1 MTEKTRCEVIT
12 HIEEKA
18 RMMRKLSVDMGL
30 VAVKAGAGAHLGPG
44 YSMTDITATLYFH
57 IMKHDP
63 KNPEWKE
70 RDRFILSKGHGV
82 LGYYPALALAGYF
95 PVEQLLTFDTD
106 ESDLVGHPCMN
117 LRYGIEASTGSLGHG
132 LPISVGYA
140 LGAKLD
146 KMNFSVY
153 CLLGDG
159 ECDEGSVWEAVMAA
173 NQYRLDNL
181 VAIVDRN
188 RLQSDG
194 LSREIIQMDDM
205 AEKWRSF
212 GWQVREI
219 DGHNVSEIMDALHI
233 KSRPVGRPYVIIA
246 HTIKGK
252 GVSFFEDDN
261 AWHYG
266 RLTHEQA
273 QQAYSELGFS
283 TDGKEMQ
290 KC

>member
-1 MTEKTRCEVIT
+1 MSKKPRCEIIKE
-12 HIEEKA
+12 IEAKA
-18 RMMRKLSVDMGL
+18 RMMRKLAIDMGL
-30 VAVKAGAGAHLGPG
+30 VAVRNGAGAHLGPG

-57 IMKHDP
+57 VMNHNPKDP
-63 KNPEWKE
+63 RWED

-82 LGYYPALALAGYF
+82 LGFYTALALAGYF
-95 PVEQLLTFDTD
+95 PSEQLLTFDTD
-106 ESDLVGHPCMN
+106 ESELVGHPCMN
-117 LRYGIEASTGSLGHG
+117 LDYGIEASTGSLGHG
-132 LPISVGYA
+132 LSIAAGYA
-140 LGAKLD
+140 LAAKLD
-146 KMNFSVY
+146 KKKFSVY

-159 ECDEGSVWEAVMAA
+159 ECDEGSVWEAVMAV

-181 VAIVDRN
+181 VAIIDRN

-205 AEKWRSF
+205 AEKWRAF
-212 GWQVREI
+212 GWLVREI
-219 DGHNVSEIMDALHI
+219 NGHDVGEIIDALHI

-266 RLTHEQA
+266 RLTNEQA
-273 QQAYSELGFS
+273 EQAYKELGFS
-283 TDGKEMQ
+283 QNGKEAVA
-290 KC
+290 C

>member
-1 MTEKTRCEVIT
+1 MKEKTRCEIISE
-12 HIEEKA
+12 IEEKA
-18 RMMRKLSVDMGL
+18 CLMRKLSVDMGL

-44 YSMTDITATLYFH
+44 YSMTEITASLFFH
-57 IMKHDP
+57 IMKHNP
-63 KNPEWKE
+63 KNPRWEE

-117 LRYGIEASTGSLGHG
+117 LDYGIEASTGSLGHG
-132 LPISVGYA
+132 LSLSVGYA
-140 LGAKLD
+140 LAAKLD
-146 KMNFSVY
+146 RKSFTVY

-159 ECDEGSVWEAVMAA
+159 ECNEGSVWEAVMSG
-173 NQYRLDNL
+173 NQYSLDNL

-194 LSREIIQMDDM
+194 LSREIIQMDSM
-205 AEKWRSF
+205 AEKWRAF
-212 GWQVREI
+212 GWLVREI
-219 DGHNVSEIMDALHI
+219 DGHNVGEIIDALHI
-233 KSRPVGRPYVIIA
+233 KSRPVGRPYAIIA

-252 GVSFFEDDN
+252 GISMFEDDN

-266 RLTHEQA
+266 RLTQEQA
-273 QQAYSELGFS
+273 EQAYQELGFS
-283 TDGKEMQ
+283 PQGKEME

>member
-1 MTEKTRCEVIT
+1 MTEKPRCEVIAE
-12 HIEEKA
+12 IEEKA
-18 RMMRKLSVDMGL
+18 RMMRKLGIDMGL
-30 VAVKAGAGAHLGPG
+30 VAVREGAGAHLGPG
-44 YSMTDITATLYFH
+44 YSIAELTATLYFH
-57 IMKHDP
+57 VMKHDP
-63 KNPEWKE
+63 KNPRWED

-82 LGYYPALALAGYF
+82 LGYYTALALSGYF

-117 LRYGIEASTGSLGHG
+117 LKYGIEASTGSLGHG
-132 LPISVGYA
+132 LSIAVGYA
-140 LGAKLD
+140 LAGKLD
-146 KMNFSVY
+146 HKLFSVF

-173 NQYRLDNL
+173 NQYSLDNL

-212 GWQVREI
+212 GWLVREI
-219 DGHNVSEIMDALHI
+219 DGHDVGEIIDALHI

-246 HTIKGK
+246 HTTKGK

-266 RLTHEQA
+266 RLTDEQA
-273 QQAYSELGFS
+273 KQAYAELGFS
-283 TDGKEMQ
+283 EDGKKAMP
-290 KC
+290 C

>member
-1 MTEKTRCEVIT
+1 MEKKPRCEIIKE
-12 HIEEKA
+12 IEAKA
-18 RMMRKLSVDMGL
+18 RMMRKLAIDMGL
-30 VAVKAGAGAHLGPG
+30 VAVRNGAGAHLGPG

-57 IMKHDP
+57 VMNHNPKDP
-63 KNPEWKE
+63 RWED

-82 LGYYPALALAGYF
+82 LGFYPALSLAGYF
-95 PVEQLLTFDTD
+95 PVEQLLTFDSD
-106 ESDLVGHPCMN
+106 ESELVGHPCMN
-117 LRYGIEASTGSLGHG
+117 LDYGIEASTGSLGPG
-132 LPISVGYA
+132 LSIAAGYA
-140 LGAKLD
+140 LAAKLD
-146 KMNFSVY
+146 KKKFSVY

-159 ECDEGSVWEAVMAA
+159 ECDEGSVWEAVMAV

-181 VAIVDRN
+181 VAIIDRN

-205 AEKWRSF
+205 AEKWRAF
-212 GWQVREI
+212 GWLVREI
-219 DGHNVSEIMDALHI
+219 NGHDVGEIIDALHI

-266 RLTHEQA
+266 RLTNEQA
-273 QQAYSELGFS
+273 EQAYKELGFS
-283 TDGKEMQ
+283 QDGKETLS
-290 KC
+290 C